1 MPQLSQ
7 EGSRAVADISQH
19 TGFSEEAVTAMLFAV
34 VAGQGGMAQFSHPEF
49 GGSGQWMPGG
59 AIMLGDMFNNAL
71 KARVDALCVE
81 IAARVRRDPG
91 FAFAGSFQSQSQ
103 GGGPAFVGTSSL
115 VEPDPSGG
123 NWWPADL
130 GAPSC
135 VGAQNSV
142 RYAYFPGVRRL
153 AVDIEGKVTV
163 YDTGDHVIGG
173 VSQQQ
178 SGAGTIAFTSSME
191 LWTSPASPS
200 LAASRRRRPSKASR
214 RAQLNPQT
222 RRPARRLSWRRSR
235 NWRISRLRACSPTPS
250 SRPRRRTSW
259 ADSEGPRRLP
269 SATRIGAK
277 AMKLLA

>member
-1 MPQLSQ
+1 MPQLSP
-7 EGSRAVADISQH
+7 EGRRAVADISQH

-91 FAFAGSFQSQSQ
+91 LAFAGSFQSQSQ

-130 GAPSC
+130 GAPSS

-173 VSQQQ
+173 FSQQQ
-178 SGAGTIAFTSSME
+178 SGAGTFAFTSQHGTVDLARLAVVGGVAPSPTVE
-191 LWTSPASPS
+191 SKPASATQSANAPTGPEAI
-200 LAASRRRRPSKASR
+200 LATIEKLADLKAKGVLTDAEFS
-214 RAQLNPQT
+214 AKKAELLG
-222 RRPARRLSWRRSR
+222 RL
-235 NWRISRLRACSPTPS
+235 
-250 SRPRRRTSW
+250 
-259 ADSEGPRRLP
+259 
-269 SATRIGAK
+269 
-277 AMKLLA
+277 